1 MNYIDV
7 PAEYRIS
14 KEIPISKFNSNILSE
29 SISSMTWEGSIKPEI
44 SGVAPVINDTVRY
57 EEIQFF
63 HCELHSRENIF
74 SLQREI
80 AKAIKYPCVIEFQVD
95 DATTIGICEFRPNKS
110 NNEENVLRAIQF
122 SHWLHEDILSPEAKQ
137 MLDIINSAIRRQTDM
152 KDIYH
157 IIDNAICN
165 WRMGGTS
172 RAHVDRI
179 IYDMI
184 GNGKTKPAEIRKY
197 CKPYE
202 YHKVIAGVQKYGT
215 QRREKN
221 YSLIHDYE
229 EIWYCLMKCPETKEV
244 IEGRRYRG
252 VEDLFYSIDSK
263 GW

>member
-80 AKAIKYPCVIEFQVD
+80 AKAIKFPCVIEFQVD

-110 NNEENVLRAIQF
+110 NNEENVLRAI
-122 SHWLHEDILSPEAKQ
+122 
-137 MLDIINSAIRRQTDM
+137 
-152 KDIYH
+152 
-157 IIDNAICN
+157 
-165 WRMGGTS
+165 
-172 RAHVDRI
+172 
-179 IYDMI
+179 
-184 GNGKTKPAEIRKY
+184 
-197 CKPYE
+197 
-202 YHKVIAGVQKYGT
+202 
-215 QRREKN
+215 
-221 YSLIHDYE
+221 
-229 EIWYCLMKCPETKEV
+229 
-244 IEGRRYRG
+244 
-252 VEDLFYSIDSK
+252 
-263 GW
+263 